1 MTQWK
6 VTKSLDKIITNS
18 TKNEFFKSLK
28 PQLETTLNHEEKI
41 SSKGSE
47 TQFRRNNNMSEEIGR
62 KYRIM
67 RVLQAEETKVL
78 GGKNASLLSRNYQ
91 TRELCQNL
99 TAEISK
105 PDCLPSNCKSSD
117 PYRSIDGCCNNLEFP
132 TQGIVIQVNQSKC

>member
-18 TKNEFFKSLK
+18 SKVEFFKSLK
-28 PQLETTLNHEEKI
+28 PQLETILNHEEKI
-41 SSKGSE
+41 SSKGLE

-67 RVLQAEETKVL
+67 RVLQAEETKLL
-78 GGKNASLLSRNYQ
+78 GGKNASLMLRTQ

-99 TAEISK
+99 TAEFSK

-132 TQGIVIQVNQSKC
+132 TQGIIIQVNQSKC